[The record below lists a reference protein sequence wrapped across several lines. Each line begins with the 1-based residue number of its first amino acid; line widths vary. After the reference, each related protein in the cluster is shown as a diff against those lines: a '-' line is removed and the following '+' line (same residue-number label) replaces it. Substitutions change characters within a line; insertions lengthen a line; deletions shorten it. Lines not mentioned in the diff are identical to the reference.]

1 MDSKIVTQ
9 APKNKMANIAL
20 RASIVNLICW
30 LLIAIPNFL
39 LSPWS
44 SFELVTIP
52 LSAMIALVAGIMGMV
67 RVSIYGIGHW
77 QSLIGISMG
86 VLNIVLIWLS
96 LVGISAMVNCC

>member
-1 MDSKIVTQ
+1 MDSKFVTQ
-9 APKNKMANIAL
+9 IPTNKMANIAL
-20 RASIVNLICW
+20 RVSIFNIICW

-52 LSAMIALVAGIMGMV
+52 LSAMIALVAGIIGMLRL
-67 RVSIYGIGHW
+67 RVYGAGHW
-77 QSLIGISMG
+77 QSLIGITIG
-86 VLNIVLIWLS
+86 VLNIVMIWLS

>member
-1 MDSKIVTQ
+1 
-9 APKNKMANIAL
+9 MADIAL
-20 RASIVNLICW
+20 GASIFNIICW

-52 LSAMIALVAGIMGMV
+52 LSAMIALVAGIMGAR
-67 RVSIYGIGHW
+67 RVSVYGAGLW
-77 QSLIGISMG
+77 QCLIGIIIG
-86 VLNIVLIWLS
+86 VLNIVLIWAS